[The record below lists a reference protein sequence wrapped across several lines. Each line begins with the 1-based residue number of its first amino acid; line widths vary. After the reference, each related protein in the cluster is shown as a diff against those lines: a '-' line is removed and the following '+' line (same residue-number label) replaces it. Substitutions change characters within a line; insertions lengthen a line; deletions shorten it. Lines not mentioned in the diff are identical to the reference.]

1 MNPGLDALQEEL
13 NQIHNLR
20 IDAMVLFSRAR
31 ILWLMMNDNECRR
44 SRFRQELDHIFRMN
58 YMLYLTHVFSWIME
72 EKEKQNVR
80 D

>member
-1 MNPGLDALQEEL
+1 MNPKADLIFWAERWAQ
-13 NQIHNLR
+13 
-20 IDAMVLFSRAR
+20 VRAFHWKGGG
-31 ILWLMMNDNECRR
+31 IAHLA
-44 SRFRQELDHIFRMN
+44 RMN